1 MNILILADL
10 VTFSGVGNYIRFL
23 STSFISQGNNVII
36 ATAQDDLHIEGVKT
50 YLLKPININ
59 PFNVFCNLIRIRG
72 IIRKYSI
79 DVVHANHRMSSF
91 LMGVYNLFYS
101 HIPVVWTSH
110 TGVFPM
116 NHLKRILGY
125 YGDKSI
131 AISSE
136 CRDFMIDILSISE
149 TKIEIV
155 SNGVNE
161 KNLIPLLKEEV
172 LSIKDKWNILH
183 GKLVIAIHGRISYE
197 KGLDF
202 LVDIFSS
209 LSISE
214 LSNVVVV
221 CSGVYKNNLYYE
233 KIQKKIIE
241 NNLQDIFIFVGWCD
255 AREILGISDL
265 FLNVSRREGFLLAA
279 IEAFFM
285 EVPVIRTTEGGYLDM
300 KDLCI
305 GIPFGDK
312 DLFLSSIKAFINNP
326 LMFSDM
332 VKKAKAK
339 ALEQFTLDTMVN
351 KTYEVY
357 LSAIKSVRDN

>member
-23 STSFISQGNNVII
+23 STGYVSRGDNVII
-36 ATAQDDLHIEGVKT
+36 ATAQEDLHIEDVKT

-59 PFNVFCNLIRIRG
+59 PINIFINLKILRRLVE
-72 IIRKYSI
+72 KYSV

-91 LMGVYNLFYS
+91 LMGVYNFFYS

-110 TGVFPM
+110 TGQFPM
-116 NHLKRILGY
+116 NCLKRIFGY

-136 CRDFMIDILSISE
+136 CRDFMIKVLSIPE

-155 SNGVNE
+155 SNGVDE
-161 KNLIPLLKEEV
+161 SVLYPLSKEEV
-172 LSIKDKWNILH
+172 LIVKDKWNIPH
-183 GKLVIAIHGRISYE
+183 DKLVIAIHGRISCE
-197 KGLDF
+197 KGFDF
-202 LVDIFSS
+202 LVDIFSG
-209 LSISE
+209 LSIRE
-214 LSNVVVV
+214 LSNVIVV
-221 CSGVYKNNLYYE
+221 CSGIYENNLYYE
-233 KIQKKIIE
+233 KIKKIIIE
-241 NNLQDIFIFVGWCD
+241 NNLQDIFIFVGWC
-255 AREILGISDL
+255 ATREILGISDL

-300 KDLCI
+300 KELCI
-305 GIPFGDK
+305 GIPYGDK
-312 DLFLSSIKAFINNP
+312 DLFLATIKTFIKNP
-326 LMFSDM
+326 LQFSDM
-332 VKKAKAK
+332 VKKAKIK

-351 KTYEVY
+351 KTHEVY
-357 LSAIKSVRDN
+357 LSAIKSARGN